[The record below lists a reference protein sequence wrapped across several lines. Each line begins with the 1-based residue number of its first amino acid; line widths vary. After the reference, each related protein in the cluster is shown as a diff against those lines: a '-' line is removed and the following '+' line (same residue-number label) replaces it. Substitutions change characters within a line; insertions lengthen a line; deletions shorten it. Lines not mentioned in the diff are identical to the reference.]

1 MCWASL
7 EKKRSWKTKIS
18 VFNQGWRA
26 QHRYMIAG
34 LFNVYIQL
42 NPNTGQMS
50 LITTGSL
57 SDGGLLLVNLYAV
70 LSHRLCV
77 KDRLSFLAW
86 EMKPIWKCL
95 KPPSFLIAKWT
106 CFDCLKAFDYLEIE
120 WEMTILL
127 PYFLTSTNTLSH
139 IHTRT
144 HLTNVTQSPNI
155 SYMQ

>member
-1 MCWASL
+1 MTCVALFIMCWASL
-7 EKKRSWKTKIS
+7 EKKGAERPRFQSL
-18 VFNQGWRA
+18 GWCA

-34 LFNVYIQL
+34 LFNVYTQL

-70 LSHRLCV
+70 VSHRLYV
-77 KDRLSFLAW
+77 K
-86 EMKPIWKCL
+86 EIKPIWKCP
-95 KPPSFLIAKWT
+95 KPPSFLIAKQT

-127 PYFLTSTNTLSH
+127 PYFLTSANTLP
-139 IHTRT
+139 HTHTWT
-144 HLTNVTQSPNI
+144 HLTNVKQSPNI
-155 SYMQ
+155 S

>member
-7 EKKRSWKTKIS
+7 EKKKRSWKTKIS
-18 VFNQGWRA
+18 VFNQGWCA

-34 LFNVYIQL
+34 LFNVYTQL

-57 SDGGLLLVNLYAV
+57 SDGGLLLVNLNAV

-95 KPPSFLIAKWT
+95 KPP

-127 PYFLTSTNTLSH
+127 SYFFTSANTVTHTHWNPLNKCKAKSKH
-139 IHTRT
+139 IINAIITT
-144 HLTNVTQSPNI
+144 VWVS
-155 SYMQ
+155 

>member
-7 EKKRSWKTKIS
+7 EKNSWKTKIS
-18 VFNQGWRA
+18 VFNQGWCA
-26 QHRYMIAG
+26 QHRYIIAG
-34 LFNVYIQL
+34 LFNVYTQL
-42 NPNTGQMS
+42 NSNTGQMS

-57 SDGGLLLVNLYAV
+57 SDGGLLLVNLNAV

-106 CFDCLKAFDYLEIE
+106 GFDCLKTFDYLEIE
-120 WEMTILL
+120 WEMTTLL
-127 PYFLTSTNTLSH
+127 YFLTSANTLSH
-139 IHTRT
+139 AHTGT
-144 HLTNVTQSPNI
+144 HLTNVKQELLQ
-155 SYMQ
+155 YG